1 MRHCAWQI
9 VPRRCWE
16 NDGKRNRAGN
26 FAEANGKLWRAAL
39 ETLTVPAGFFSLAP
53 ENLAP
58 PPQAVTDFIERAIRN
73 SKYYD
78 GPDFRNERRHAV
90 SLRVAAVPV
99 DEHLNKIGEGFIA
112 ATRDISSGG
121 IAIYH
126 TRGTSDRF
134 LALEISAP
142 SGEKLHL
149 LLEVLRCRPAGLFY
163 EIAGRF
169 ISKIAS

>member
-1 MRHCAWQI
+1 MA
-9 VPRRCWE
+9 
-16 NDGKRNRAGN
+16 
-26 FAEANGKLWRAAL
+26 
-39 ETLTVPAGFFSLAP
+39 TLTVPQGFFSLGP

-58 PPQAVTDFIERAIRN
+58 PPQAVANFIERAVRN

-78 GPDFRNERRHAV
+78 GPDIRSERRRAV

-126 TRGTSDRF
+126 TRGTSDRY
-134 LALEISAP
+134 LALELSAP

-169 ISKIAS
+169 VSKIAS